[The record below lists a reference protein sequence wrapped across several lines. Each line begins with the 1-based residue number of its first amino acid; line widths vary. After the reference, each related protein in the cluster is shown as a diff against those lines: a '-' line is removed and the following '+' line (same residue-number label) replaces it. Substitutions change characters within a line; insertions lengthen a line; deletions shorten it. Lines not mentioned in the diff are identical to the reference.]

1 MRLVHDDVE
10 HVGSARRPLRQRLHD
25 LPWIGLAGAILVL
38 AGVVLLATGVLP
50 MEAAFAIGERTWPVL
65 LFVVAATIVAELAAV
80 AGVFHAIAE
89 RLGLIGLGRA
99 WVLWLLVVA
108 LAAVATI
115 MLSLDT
121 TAVLLTPVVVL
132 LARHLRLDPLPFALT
147 TVWLANTGSL
157 LLPVSNL
164 TNLLAEHE
172 LGRGPAQFAMLMA
185 PAAVVGIV
193 VPAAAVALTH
203 RRSLAARFERQTVE
217 SEPDRVLTIGASVV
231 VALLVPA
238 LVSGIEVWIPASIAA
253 LLLLVLVAVRRRT
266 ALRWSLVPW
275 QIVALAVG
283 LFLVVETLHA
293 RGLADVLAPIV
304 GTSDGLGDLL
314 RLAGSG
320 ALLANGVDNLPAYL
334 ALEPLATGPLRMA
347 ALLVGVNAGALVTP
361 WASLAILLWHDRLVA
376 MGVRLSWGRYM
387 LLSVVV
393 APVTVVLAVVALW
406 VANGA

>member
-1 MRLVHDDVE
+1 MRDDVE

-25 LPWIGLAGAILVL
+25 LPWIGLAGAVLVV

-50 MEAAFAIGERTWPVL
+50 MDAAAAIGERTWPVL

-89 RLGLIGLGRA
+89 RLGAIGLGRA
-99 WVLWLLVVA
+99 WVVWLLVVA

-147 TVWLANTGSL
+147 TVWIANTGSL

-172 LGRGPAQFAMLMA
+172 LGLGPAQFAALMA

-193 VPAAAVALTH
+193 VPAVAVALTH
-203 RRSLAARFERQTVE
+203 RRSLAARFERQPVE
-217 SEPDRVLTIGASVV
+217 AEPDRVLTIGAGVV

-238 LVSGIEVWIPASIAA
+238 LVSGVEVWIPASAAA
-253 LLLLVLVAVRRRT
+253 LLLLVLVAVRRRA

-293 RGLADVLAPIV
+293 RGLASVLAPIV

-334 ALEPLATGPLRMA
+334 ALEPLATDPLRMA

-406 VANGA
+406 LAHGS

>member
-1 MRLVHDDVE
+1 MLVV
-10 HVGSARRPLRQRLHD
+10 
-25 LPWIGLAGAILVL
+25 AGIA
-38 AGVVLLATGVLP
+38 LLATGVLP
-50 MEAAFAIGERTWPVL
+50 LDAAAEIGERTWPVL

-89 RLGLIGLGRA
+89 RLGLVGRGRA
-99 WVLWLLVVA
+99 WVVWLLVVL

-132 LARHLRLDPLPFALT
+132 LARLLRLDPLPFALT
-147 TVWLANTGSL
+147 TVWTANTGSL

-172 LGRGPAQFAMLMA
+172 LGLGPAQFAALMA

-193 VPAAAVALTH
+193 VPAVAVALTH
-203 RRSLAARFERQTVE
+203 RRSLAARFERQQVE
-217 SEPDRVLTIGASVV
+217 AEPDRVLTIGAGLV
-231 VALLVPA
+231 VAALVPA
-238 LVSGIEVWIPASIAA
+238 LVSGIEAWLPASAAA
-253 LLLLVLVAVRRRT
+253 LLLLGLVAARRRT

-275 QIVALAVG
+275 QIVLLAVR

-334 ALEPLATGPLRMA
+334 ALEPLATDPIRMA

-376 MGVRLSWGRYM
+376 MGVRLPWGRYM
-387 LLSVVV
+387 LLSLVV
-393 APVTVVLAVVALW
+393 APVTVTLGVVALW
-406 VANGA
+406 AVHSA

>member
-1 MRLVHDDVE
+1 MRDDVE
-10 HVGSARRPLRQRLHD
+10 HVGSARRPLRERLREA
-25 LPWIGLAGAILVL
+25 PWIGLAGAALVV

-50 MEAAFAIGERTWPVL
+50 MDAAAAMAARTWPVL
-65 LFVVAATIVAELAAV
+65 LFVVASTIVAELAAA

-89 RLGLIGLGRA
+89 RLGAIGLGRA
-99 WVLWLLVVA
+99 WVVWLLVVV
-108 LAAVATI
+108 LAAVVTI

-132 LARHLRLDPLPFALT
+132 LARHLRLDPVPFALT
-147 TVWLANTGSL
+147 TVWIANTGSL

-164 TNLLAEHE
+164 TNLLAEE
-172 LGRGPAQFAMLMA
+172 RLGLGPAQFAALMA

-193 VPAAAVALTH
+193 VPAVAVALTH
-203 RRSLAARFERQTVE
+203 RRSLSVRFERQPVQAA
-217 SEPDRVLTIGASVV
+217 PDRVLTVGAGVV

-238 LVSGIEVWIPASIAA
+238 LVSGVEVWIPASVAA
-253 LLLLVLVAVRRRT
+253 VLLLALVAVRRRS
-266 ALRWSLVPW
+266 AIRWSLVPW
-275 QIVALAVG
+275 QIVALAAG

-304 GTSDGLGDLL
+304 GSSDGLGDLL

-334 ALEPLATGPLRMA
+334 ALEPLATDPVRMA

-376 MGVRLSWGRYM
+376 MGVHVSWRRSM
-387 LLSVVV
+387 LLSLAV

-406 VANGA
+406 GAHGP

>member
-1 MRLVHDDVE
+1 MRDDVE

-25 LPWIGLAGAILVL
+25 APWIGLAGAVLVV

-50 MEAAFAIGERTWPVL
+50 WEAAAEIGERTWPVL

-89 RLGLIGLGRA
+89 RLGAIGLGRA
-99 WVLWLLVVA
+99 WVVWLLVVA

-147 TVWLANTGSL
+147 TVWIANTGSL
-157 LLPVSNL
+157 LLTVSNL

-172 LGRGPAQFAMLMA
+172 LGLGPAQFAALMA

-203 RRSLAARFERQTVE
+203 RRSLAARFERQVVE
-217 SEPDRVLTIGASVV
+217 AEPDRVLTIGAGVV

-238 LVSGIEVWIPASIAA
+238 LVSGVEVWIPASVAAA
-253 LLLLVLVAVRRRT
+253 LLLALVAVRRRT

-293 RGLADVLAPIV
+293 RGLAGVLTPIV
-304 GTSDGLGDLL
+304 GTTDGLGDLL

-334 ALEPLATGPLRMA
+334 ALEPLATDPMRMA

-393 APVTVVLAVVALW
+393 APVTVVLAVLALW
-406 VANGA
+406 LAHGS

>member
-1 MRLVHDDVE
+1 M
-10 HVGSARRPLRQRLHD
+10 
-25 LPWIGLAGAILVL
+25 GLAGAVLVV

-50 MEAAFAIGERTWPVL
+50 MDAAAAIGERTWPVL

-89 RLGLIGLGRA
+89 RLGAIGLGRA
-99 WVLWLLVVA
+99 WVVWLLVVA

-147 TVWLANTGSL
+147 TVWIANTGSL

-172 LGRGPAQFAMLMA
+172 LGLGPAQFAALMA

-193 VPAAAVALTH
+193 VPAVAVALTH
-203 RRSLAARFERQTVE
+203 RRSLAARFERQPVE
-217 SEPDRVLTIGASVV
+217 AEPDRVLTIGAGVV

-238 LVSGIEVWIPASIAA
+238 LVSGVEVWIPASAAA
-253 LLLLVLVAVRRRT
+253 LLLLVLVAVRRRA

-293 RGLADVLAPIV
+293 RGLASVLAPIV

-334 ALEPLATGPLRMA
+334 ALEPLATDPLRMA

-406 VANGA
+406 LAHGS